1 MSGVIDLAVIGGGAA
16 GLACA
21 LEGGRLG
28 LRVLVLEKTARCG
41 NKVTLTGGK
50 RCNFTHLEAPNL
62 MAKRFDCPRDKIV
75 PLLRQFPPQEAIKF
89 FQALGIEPQVDEDG
103 CVWVSRKSSP
113 LPIKGRNRILGC
125 DDRPTDR
132 RGLGV
137 SRTGAGMLR
146 DQLVEAVQRAGS
158 EIKTMANVREI
169 LPGWWIVLKGGEK
182 IKARSVVLATGGA
195 SYPQTGSTG
204 DGNRLVQ
211 ALGIKT
217 TPFYPALAA
226 LIPAEDIEDF
236 AGISQPAVGVG
247 LNLPNVAPRQGN
259 FIFAHRYISGSA
271 VMNISGFAARALMVG
286 EKVKLSVD
294 WVPDRSCEELRA
306 HFNRLRQERTL
317 IQAKTALIGFVARKI
332 ATFIC
337 NRADVVPDSKLSNLS
352 KVAVSRLIEQLKGTS
367 FEIIGTEPIERATVT
382 GGGVSLDEV
391 DMRTMEAVRFP
402 GLFIIGEALDI
413 WAESGGYNLHFAW
426 ASGVIAARA
435 VASSAETIG

>member
-1 MSGVIDLAVIGGGAA
+1 MSDVIDLAVIGGGAA

-41 NKVTLTGGK
+41 NKVALTGGK

-62 MAKRFDCPRDKIV
+62 MAKRFDCPREKIL
-75 PLLRQFPPQEAIKF
+75 PLLRRFPPQEAIKF

-113 LPIKGRNRILGC
+113 LSIKARDRTLGRDNRLS
-125 DDRPTDR
+125 D
-132 RGLGV
+132 
-137 SRTGAGMLR
+137 SREQGKTQTGAGVLR
-146 DQLVEAVQRAGS
+146 ERLVGAVLRVNG
-158 EIKTMANVREI
+158 EIRTMAYVSEI
-169 LPGWWIVLKGGEK
+169 LPGWWVVLKSGEK
-182 IKARSVVLATGGA
+182 IKARSVVVATGGA

-217 TPFYPALAA
+217 TPFFPALAA
-226 LIPAEDIEDF
+226 LMPAEAIEDF
-236 AGISQPAVGVG
+236 AGISHPAVEVR

-259 FIFAHRYISGSA
+259 FIFAHKYISGSA
-271 VMNISGFAARALMVG
+271 VMNMSGFAARALMGG
-286 EKVKLSVD
+286 EKVRLSVD
-294 WVPDRSCEELRA
+294 WVPDKSYEELKA
-306 HFNRLRQERTL
+306 YFNRLRQERPL
-317 IQAKTALIGFVARKI
+317 IQAKTALTGFVARKI

-337 NRADVVPDSKLSNLS
+337 YRADVVPDSKLSNLS

-413 WAESGGYNLHFAW
+413 WAETGGYNLHFAW
-426 ASGVIAARA
+426 ASGVTAARA
-435 VASSAETIG
+435 MASSAGTGG